1 MTAVLRLPTPPV
13 TRADVECAQAAHFAL
28 IRAEAAD
35 PRLLDDPAH
44 QAAKHEARVRYLRL
58 YAEWDGH

>member
-1 MTAVLRLPTPPV
+1 MTALLHLAARAV
-13 TRADVECAQAAHFAL
+13 TKADVECAQTAHFAL